1 MGILKEIKKSILFMV
16 LLSAIACN
24 GNTNKLNLIDSLTGI
39 KISNQLTFLQDKEEW
54 NDFNGDGYRI
64 CIYKIND
71 EYCSLL
77 LEKLKKRGFMSFSEE
92 HIDTI
97 FNGRTGIYKS
107 YQVDDDEIYTIYVD
121 SANNELILMYEIL

>member
-39 KISNQLTFLQDKEEW
+39 KISNQLTFLQEKEEW
-54 NDFNGDGYRI
+54 NDFNGDGYRN

-77 LEKLKKRGFMSFSEE
+77 LEKLKKEGLCLFQ
-92 HIDTI
+92 
-97 FNGRTGIYKS
+97 KS
-107 YQVDDDEIYTIYVD
+107 ILIRSLMVEQVYI
-121 SANNELILMYEIL
+121 SLIR